1 MNSSVVSEATT
12 SAGAARVIRA
22 DREAIEI
29 AKQIAEELKP
39 GAAERDQERR
49 VPHEELLIVGRSG
62 LLGITIPREFGGA
75 DVHFETLAEVF
86 CILGAADPA
95 IAQVPQNHFVFVDV
109 LRYEGTPEQKA
120 LFLPRILAGARL
132 GNALA
137 ERGTSHTGDK
147 RTRITRDP
155 KGGFRLNGKKYY
167 CTGAY
172 TAEIIPVMAM
182 DDDNRMN
189 VAYVERD
196 AEGLIAINDWTAMG
210 QRSTISGT
218 VELNNVWVEERR
230 VIPHYKRYLSPQIS
244 GATAQL
250 IHAAIQIGVG
260 INALQDAVEF
270 VRTKARP
277 YFEAGVAKAGDDP
290 HIIRQVGELSV
301 RLHAAEELLRRAG
314 RMVEAAKNH
323 LSAETAAAASIAVAE
338 AKAFGG
344 DTSIQIASDI
354 FSLAGAS
361 ASDERY
367 ALDRHWRN
375 VRTHTLHD
383 PARWKYFH
391 IGNYALNGMNP
402 PNHGLI

>member
-1 MNSSVVSEATT
+1 MSGSVKREAHEIAPAAHIIRSDEEAIAVATEV
-12 SAGAARVIRA
+12 AEALRPGAA
-22 DREAIEI
+22 DRDRNRTVPI
-29 AKQIAEELKP
+29 EELK
-39 GAAERDQERR
+39 
-49 VPHEELLIVGRSG
+49 VVGNSG

-120 LFLPRILAGARL
+120 MFLPRILAGARL

-147 RTRITRDP
+147 RTKITRDP
-155 KGGFRLNGKKYY
+155 KGGYRLNGKKYY

-172 TAEIIPVMAM
+172 TAEIIPVLAM
-182 DDDNRMN
+182 DEENRMT
-189 VAYVERD
+189 VAYVERN
-196 AEGLIAINDWTAMG
+196 AEGLTAINDWTAMG

-218 VELNNVWVEERR
+218 VELDNVWVEDRR
-230 VIPHYKRYLSPQIS
+230 VIPHYKRYLAPQIS
-244 GATAQL
+244 GATAQI

-260 INALQDAVEF
+260 INAMRDAVDF

-277 YFEAGVAKAGDDP
+277 YFEAGVKNAGDDP
-290 HIIRQVGELSV
+290 HIIRQVGELTARV
-301 RLHAAEELLRRAG
+301 HAAEELLRRAG
-314 RMVEAAKNH
+314 RILEAAKNN
-323 LSAETAAAASIAVAE
+323 LNADTAAAASVAVAE

-344 DTSIQIASDI
+344 EASIQTASDI

-361 ASDERY
+361 ASDDRF

-391 IGNYALNGMNP
+391 IGNYVLNGINP